1 MSNLKIKCLKSMYK
15 FPDTKSK
22 RSTAIRKLFRK
33 ELLDHEQT
41 EIIIGKE
48 GWYLQGKKCWFETDG
63 KAYISD
69 EKQFKFDLL
78 CLTISEL
85 DKSVAIALETLQKVA
100 PNIMTKHQKNIISCT
115 EFNKE
120 IKQMNRDMKLFL
132 KTIKLGIN
140 NE

>member
-1 MSNLKIKCLKSMYK
+1 MSNLKIKCLKSIYI
-15 FPDTKSK
+15 FPNTESK
-22 RSTAIRKLFRK
+22 RSAAIKKLYRK

-41 EIIIGKE
+41 DVVIGKE

-63 KAYISD
+63 KAYTSD

-100 PNIMTKHQKNIISCT
+100 PNIMTKYQRDIISCT
-115 EFNKE
+115 EFNNE
-120 IKQMNRDMKLFL
+120 IKQMGRNMKLFL
-132 KTIKLGIN
+132 KTIELGKN